1 MKNVKQKP
9 KEVNQKKH
17 LLYRQKSEKIV
28 IQNIPK

>member
-17 LLYRQKSEKIV
+17 LYRQKCEKIV